1 MSGIGEDLDKGMVE
15 RFTNPDGQFKDDYKG
30 PDDGSATGGA
40 GGDSGGDTFTP
51 STHWD
56 FYKSKLPEDQR
67 TNFKLPENLTKE
79 NELELLDGHFK
90 QLYTPNT
97 DGLIEVDKLH
107 PFVKEVIELA
117 KTNEFNPDEFIKSKS
132 GALSLLSASDD
143 DLIKMEFVEKVGIKS
158 DKNPNG
164 LTEDEIKTGIESM
177 NILDKRAKAN
187 EIRERKRVEFQRS
200 NASDP
205 EVIKAN
211 IQKHNTE
218 VITFA
223 NDFFEKNK
231 SVAEARSILGIDIG
245 ESNFAKLKEAYVN
258 DFSVNKENKIT
269 GMEKLD
275 QNLMKVYMFLTYE
288 KEITDAIKA
297 SISSAKNEGRE
308 GIFSK
313 LFLTPQSSGG
323 GSFDG
328 NPKMT
333 EEEIASR
340 FGSPEGT
347 F

>member
-1 MSGIGEDLDKGMVE
+1 MSGIGEGLDKGMAE
-15 RFTNPDGQFKDDYKG
+15 RFANPDGQFKDDYKG
-30 PDDGSATGGA
+30 PEGGDGAGGA
-40 GGDSGGDTFTP
+40 GGGDTFTP

-56 FYKSKLPEDQR
+56 YYKSKLPEDQR
-67 TNFKLPENLTKE
+67 ENFKLPENLSKE
-79 NELELLDGHFK
+79 NELELLDSHFK

-107 PFVKEVIELA
+107 PFAKEVLELA

-132 GALSLLSASDD
+132 GALSLLNASDD

-158 DKNPNG
+158 EKNPNG

-200 NASDP
+200 NVNDP
-205 EVIKAN
+205 EVVKAN

-218 VITFA
+218 VATFA

-288 KEITDAIKA
+288 KEITEAIKA

-333 EEEIASR
+333 EEEIANR